1 MVSLEFDPK
10 VNALYL
16 RLKDGEVSS
25 SEPIAENLIIDFG
38 EEGEVV
44 GIELLLPPKLEEKI
58 KAQITRLVESAAT
71 QLAVKTLRPIKAKA
85 LQSFSSSLDA

>member
-16 RLKDGEVSS
+16 RFKKGEVSS

-38 EEGEVV
+38 KEGEMVS
-44 GIELLLPPKLEEKI
+44 IELLLPPKLEEKI
-58 KAQITRLVESAAT
+58 KAQNNEDSRKRGYLTLARL
-71 QLAVKTLRPIKAKA
+71 KP
-85 LQSFSSSLDA
+85 

>member
-16 RLKDGEVSS
+16 RLKEGKVSS

-44 GIELLLPPKLEEKI
+44 GIELLLPPKLKEKI
-58 KAQITRLVESAAT
+58 KAQIMRLAESAAT
-71 QLAVKTLRPIKAKA
+71 
-85 LQSFSSSLDA
+85 